1 MRQDVNIVG
10 ADLSKLVPF
19 SLPFRDANY
28 AVTLA
33 PSEDVIARAMSLAD
47 GRSGWLLVILTGA
60 ETAEACAALYNK
72 APLGLFVT
80 PVEHEPLRRTLY
92 ALDLPVINEA
102 EGPLVALASLVA
114 TARWLA
120 STSSQN
126 SLSEPGQ
133 LTPGSA
139 S

>member
-1 MRQDVNIVG
+1 MVG
-10 ADLSKLVPF
+10 TDLSRLVPF
-19 SLPFRDANY
+19 SLAFRDPEY

-33 PSEDVIARAMSLAD
+33 PSADVIAHAMSFAAD
-47 GRSGWLLVILTGA
+47 RRAWLLVMLNGDEA
-60 ETAEACAALYNK
+60 PEACVSLFRK
-72 APLGLFVT
+72 APLTLFVT

-120 STSSQN
+120 SIPTQN

-139 S
+139 G